1 MSQQEGD
8 GRLLNTRIL
17 LNPGIMKSPN
27 RDLLV
32 LLKDETMS
40 EQAIEQEVEK
50 LNSMLFRLERS
61 ECFSKAHELIDMNK
75 FRLVH
80 DARQIQQFAREKQQ
94 KPFVFL
100 CNLN

>member
-1 MSQQEGD
+1 
-8 GRLLNTRIL
+8 
-17 LNPGIMKSPN
+17 MKSPN

-40 EQAIEQEVEK
+40 EHAIEREVEK
-50 LNSMLFRLERS
+50 LNAMLFQLES
-61 ECFSKAHELIDMNK
+61 IDNFCVSHEMLDMNK
-75 FRLVH
+75 FKIFRDKKSIMPMV
-80 DARQIQQFAREKQQ
+80 RQKEL

>member
-1 MSQQEGD
+1 
-8 GRLLNTRIL
+8 
-17 LNPGIMKSPN
+17 MKSPN

-40 EQAIEQEVEK
+40 EHAIEREVEK
-50 LNSMLFRLERS
+50 LNAMLFQLES
-61 ECFSKAHELIDMNK
+61 IDNFCVSHEMLDMNK
-75 FRLVH
+75 FKISH
-80 DARQIQQFAREKQQ
+80 DRKSIMQAAKQKEL

>member
-1 MSQQEGD
+1 
-8 GRLLNTRIL
+8 
-17 LNPGIMKSPN
+17 MKSPN

-40 EQAIEQEVEK
+40 EHAIEREVEK
-50 LNSMLFRLERS
+50 INAMLFQLES
-61 ECFSKAHELIDMNK
+61 VDNFCVSHEMIDMNK
-75 FRLVH
+75 FKIFTDQKSIMQVV
-80 DARQIQQFAREKQQ
+80 RQKEL